1 MREWHKNTLISS
13 MTPQQAFENYLLKV
27 FGTSLSSSYAL
38 AEQGNRAFLNNKLS
52 RTEKIVKLFTG
63 FRFQLLKLNSIS
75 LPFAFEKSN
84 VRYVF
89 DSEFAHTQTAISKLF
104 KESSPMSNRY
114 LFELLIDNK
123 IWNIKKCKWNSRKSM
138 TVKVE

>member
-1 MREWHKNTLISS
+1 MREGHKNTLISS

-27 FGTSLSSSYAL
+27 FGISLSSSYPL

-63 FRFQLLKLNSIS
+63 FRFQLLNLNSIS
-75 LPFAFEKSN
+75 LPFIFEKSD
-84 VRYVF
+84 VCYLF

-104 KESSPMSNRY
+104 KESSPMNNRY
-114 LFELLIDNK
+114 SFELLIDNK

-138 TVKVE
+138 ILKVE

>member
-1 MREWHKNTLISS
+1 

-27 FGTSLSSSYAL
+27 FGTSLSSSHPL

-63 FRFQLLKLNSIS
+63 FIFQLLKLNSIS
-75 LPFAFEKSN
+75 LPFAFEESD
-84 VRYVF
+84 VRYLF
-89 DSEFAHTQTAISKLF
+89 DSEFVYTQTAISKLF
-104 KESSPMSNRY
+104 KESSPMSNGYY
-114 LFELLIDNK
+114 LFELL

-138 TVKVE
+138 IVKVE

>member
-1 MREWHKNTLISS
+1 

-27 FGTSLSSSYAL
+27 FGISLSSSYPL

-63 FRFQLLKLNSIS
+63 FIFQLLKLNSIS
-75 LPFAFEKSN
+75 LPFAFEESD
-84 VRYVF
+84 VRYLF
-89 DSEFAHTQTAISKLF
+89 DSEFVYTQTAISKLF
-104 KESSPMSNRY
+104 KESSPMSTGYY
-114 LFELLIDNK
+114 LFELL

-138 TVKVE
+138 IVKVE

>member
-1 MREWHKNTLISS
+1 

-27 FGTSLSSSYAL
+27 FDTSLSSSHPL

-63 FRFQLLKLNSIS
+63 FIFQLLKLNSIS
-75 LPFAFEKSN
+75 LPFAFEESD
-84 VRYVF
+84 VRYLF
-89 DSEFAHTQTAISKLF
+89 DSEFVYTQTAISKLF
-104 KESSPMSNRY
+104 KESSPMSNGYY
-114 LFELLIDNK
+114 LFELL

-138 TVKVE
+138 IVKVE

>member
-1 MREWHKNTLISS
+1 

-27 FGTSLSSSYAL
+27 FGISLSSSYPL

-75 LPFAFEKSN
+75 LPFAFEESD
-84 VRYVF
+84 VRYLF
-89 DSEFAHTQTAISKLF
+89 DSEFVYTQTAISKLF
-104 KESSPMSNRY
+104 KESSPMSNGYY
-114 LFELLIDNK
+114 LFELL

-138 TVKVE
+138 IVKVE

>member
-1 MREWHKNTLISS
+1 MTL
-13 MTPQQAFENYLLKV
+13 QQAENYLLKV
-27 FGTSLSSSYAL
+27 FGTSLSSHQL

-52 RTEKIVKLFTG
+52 RNEKIVKLFTG

-75 LPFAFEKSN
+75 LPFVFEKSD
-84 VRYVF
+84 VRYLF

-104 KESSPMSNRY
+104 KESSPMSNRC

>member
-1 MREWHKNTLISS
+1 

-27 FGTSLSSSYAL
+27 FGTSLSSSHPL

-75 LPFAFEKSN
+75 LPFAFEESD
-84 VRYVF
+84 VRYLF
-89 DSEFAHTQTAISKLF
+89 DSEFVYTQTAISKLF
-104 KESSPMSNRY
+104 KESSPMSNGYY

-123 IWNIKKCKWNSRKSM
+123 IWNIKKRKCNSRKSM
-138 TVKVE
+138 IVKVE

>member
-1 MREWHKNTLISS
+1 MREGHKNTLISS

-27 FGTSLSSSYAL
+27 FGISLSSYPL
-38 AEQGNRAFLNNKLS
+38 AEQVNRAFLNNKLS

-75 LPFAFEKSN
+75 LPFTFEKSD
-84 VRYVF
+84 VRYLF
-89 DSEFAHTQTAISKLF
+89 DSEFTHTQTAISRLF
-104 KESSPMSNRY
+104 KESSLMNNRY
-114 LFELLIDNK
+114 LCELLIDNK

-138 TVKVE
+138 IVKVE